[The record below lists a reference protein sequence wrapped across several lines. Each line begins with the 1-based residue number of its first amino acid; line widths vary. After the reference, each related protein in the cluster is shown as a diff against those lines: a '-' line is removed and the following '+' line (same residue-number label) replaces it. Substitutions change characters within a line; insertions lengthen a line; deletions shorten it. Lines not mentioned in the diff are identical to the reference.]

1 MAQPATTHTRFLE
14 LYQPCH
20 DRLGRFVATQV
31 WDKEEARD
39 VVSETLLTAMENF
52 SKLRSA
58 DAFLHFLF
66 GIAIRLIRK
75 RQRRGWRQLLFGD
88 NGWEALHEKQL
99 TESTDDEADLQRL
112 LKVLGEK
119 SREAIVLFEISG
131 FTIKEI
137 CEIQDC
143 SESAVKSRLARARK
157 TLEKAVASE
166 KKTLVLK
173 TI

>member
-1 MAQPATTHTRFLE
+1 MAQPANTHTKFLE

-31 WDKEEARD
+31 WNSEEARD
-39 VVSETLLTAMENF
+39 VVSETLLVALENF
-52 SKLRSA
+52 HKLRST

-88 NGWEALHEKQL
+88 NDWELLHQKQL

-112 LKVLGEK
+112 LKVLGDK
-119 SREAIVLFEISG
+119 SREAIVLFEVSG
-131 FTIKEI
+131 FSIKEI
-137 CEIQDC
+137 CEIQES

-157 TLEKAVASE
+157 TLEKMVANE